1 MLQTTAAAASVG
13 VCSISDRTA
22 SQARIGQQAK
32 PELLSYSGVLKATCL
47 TPCLATP
54 LLPPALQT
62 QVGLFLA
69 GLVGFNLVASLLPNS
84 GTFKRTSSSSTTST
98 EVVGPLQDPTI
109 TLLDGPKRFFGVTD
123 WGFTPQNELFAGRL
137 ASLGIVAAILGEL
150 ATGLGPVGQLSA
162 GEAGRM
168 RDSVLHSPLSAR
180 LSCWQCMMTA
190 AACMPASQTRL
201 LGAGAQNSAHS
212 VLTASLPCR
221 LLPLPLALAFLPA
234 ETGVSTQNIFFV
246 LAAWASFMAC
256 TAVDK
261 LAVKPSSTKKGKT
274 TSTAAAA
281 ESS

>member
-1 MLQTTAAAASVG
+1 MVVTRSALLTNVPKVAKSQGVPKQQRKLPLAGFELGWTPENEVFVSRMAMLGFGSAV
-13 VCSISDRTA
+13 
-22 SQARIGQQAK
+22 IGEYITGNGILAQ
-32 PELLSYSGVLKATCL
+32 LSYEIGLQ
-47 TPCLATP
+47 
-54 LLPPALQT
+54 QT

-162 GEAGRM
+162 
-168 RDSVLHSPLSAR
+168 
-180 LSCWQCMMTA
+180 
-190 AACMPASQTRL
+190 
-201 LGAGAQNSAHS
+201 
-212 VLTASLPCR
+212 
-221 LLPLPLALAFLPA
+221 

>member
-1 MLQTTAAAASVG
+1 MQTTAAAASVG

-180 LSCWQCMMTA
+180 LSCWQCIMTA

-221 LLPLPLALAFLPA
+221 LLPSLLPCFSACRDGCVDSEHLLCPGSLGVFMGLYCCRQAGNKALQHQ
-234 ETGVSTQNIFFV
+234 EGQN
-246 LAAWASFMAC
+246 
-256 TAVDK
+256 
-261 LAVKPSSTKKGKT
+261 P
-274 TSTAAAA
+274 STAAAA